1 MTDDV
6 AAAATATAT
15 LPPYLARIHHE
26 YLLYVYNV

>member
-6 AAAATATAT
+6 AAAAAAT